1 MQDLKISK
9 QVGVRGAEDVNPG
22 DVWSMKEIVVVHIKD
37 KKQGYCPRHMRE
49 YIQKKI
55 ITENFAYPITKALN
69 TYYTLVIKGYFGF

>member
-37 KKQGYCPRHMRE
+37 KK
-49 YIQKKI
+49 
-55 ITENFAYPITKALN
+55 
-69 TYYTLVIKGYFGF
+69 